1 LWEQTFSRFKLKI
14 MSEKRVPNDSNSPF
28 KEKEKGGSEGRSQ
41 LGGQWKVPM
50 LCGPWKVPMFGGP
63 L

>member
-1 LWEQTFSRFKLKI
+1 